1 MLNALPQCEQLLQPP
16 FQGAFSF
23 YCLFN
28 EARAS
33 LSFPAMA
40 FLVPSGPLLIKHSE
54 DQLISLIAR
63 FINEAKPGAAL
74 ALPAKAVLHKREDGR
89 ICMSRNGSLPMPL
102 WEPLS
107 HDIVAKVVRWS
118 REDLQAA

>member
-1 MLNALPQCEQLLQPP
+1 MTLL
-16 FQGAFSF
+16 
-23 YCLFN
+23 L
-28 EARAS
+28 
-33 LSFPAMA
+33 
-40 FLVPSGPLLIKHSE
+40 PSGNLLIRVSQ
-54 DQLISLIAR
+54 DQLISLVAR

-74 ALPAKAVLHKREDGR
+74 ALPAKAALHKREDGR
-89 ICMSRNGSLPMPL
+89 ICMSRNGSLPTPL

>member
-1 MLNALPQCEQLLQPP
+1 MI
-16 FQGAFSF
+16 
-23 YCLFN
+23 
-28 EARAS
+28 
-33 LSFPAMA
+33 

-89 ICMSRNGSLPMPL
+89 ICLSRNGSLPMPL

-107 HDIVAKVVRWS
+107 HEIVAKVVRWS

>member
-1 MLNALPQCEQLLQPP
+1 MTL
-16 FQGAFSF
+16 
-23 YCLFN
+23 
-28 EARAS
+28 
-33 LSFPAMA
+33 
-40 FLVPSGPLLIKHSE
+40 LVPSGNLLIRVSQ
-54 DQLISLIAR
+54 DQLISLVAR

-74 ALPAKAVLHKREDGR
+74 ALPAKAALHKREDGR
-89 ICMSRNGSLPMPL
+89 ICISRNGSLPAPL

>member
-1 MLNALPQCEQLLQPP
+1 MTL
-16 FQGAFSF
+16 
-23 YCLFN
+23 
-28 EARAS
+28 
-33 LSFPAMA
+33 
-40 FLVPSGPLLIKHSE
+40 LVPSGPLLIKHSE

-74 ALPAKAVLHKREDGR
+74 SLPAKAVLHKREDGR
-89 ICMSRNGSLPMPL
+89 ICLSRNESLPMPL

-118 REDLQAA
+118 REDL